1 MFLCTYLLL
10 VIALLF
16 YAVPMT
22 TRVTVYLFCMSGVV
36 TVIEGVTPLGLDN
49 LSVPFVAA
57 LMYWFF
63 LVG

>member
-1 MFLCTYLLL
+1 MFVCTFLLL

-16 YAVPMT
+16 YAEPVT
-22 TRVTVYLFCMSGVV
+22 TRVAVYLLCMAGVATIV
-36 TVIEGVTPLGLDN
+36 EGITPLGLDN

>member
-1 MFLCTYLLL
+1 M
-10 VIALLF
+10 A
-16 YAVPMT
+16 
-22 TRVTVYLFCMSGVV
+22 GVATIV
-36 TVIEGVTPLGLDN
+36 EGVTPLGLDN